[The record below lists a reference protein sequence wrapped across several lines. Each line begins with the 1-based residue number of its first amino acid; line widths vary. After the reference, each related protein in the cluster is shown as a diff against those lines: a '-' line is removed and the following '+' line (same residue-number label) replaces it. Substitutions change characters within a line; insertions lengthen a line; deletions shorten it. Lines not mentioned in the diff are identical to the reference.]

1 MAKAIVVAAPAS
13 GSGKTLITLGL
24 LRALRNSG
32 VRVAAAKVGPDYIDP
47 RFHEAATGR
56 PCYNLD
62 PWAMSPNQI
71 KGLVAELARD
81 TDLVIIEGV
90 MGLFDGP
97 RGAKG
102 STADL
107 AVMLGLPVL
116 FALDCRHQAQSAAA
130 LVHGFASYRKDL
142 DLAGVILNRTASE
155 RHELLL
161 REALGHE
168 VLLALRNDEAL
179 SWPSRHLGLV
189 QAQENRALDA
199 FIEAAAL
206 RVSNPRA
213 LERILDLA
221 QPLHGSDGD
230 QILPPLAPSIAIAC
244 DDAFSFSYSYLLD
257 SWRRQG
263 APLSTFSPLADE
275 APDATA
281 GAVFLPG
288 GYPELHA
295 GRIAANRQFLDGLR
309 SHAGQVA
316 FPGGK
321 VDDTDENSIFAAL
334 REAEEE
340 LNIPPARV
348 EVIGVG
354 DTYYSGS
361 GYSIAPVVG
370 IIPPD
375 LELQPNPQ
383 EVEDWFEVPLA
394 FLLDPANSIKK
405 EANWNGQ
412 QRSYYDMQ
420 WGERR
425 IWGVT
430 AGIIANLVRRLA

>member
-1 MAKAIVVAAPAS
+1 LAKAIVVAAPAS

-47 RFHEAATGR
+47 RFHESATGR

-90 MGLFDGP
+90 MGRFDGP

-168 VLLALRNDEAL
+168 VLLALRNDDAL
-179 SWPSRHLGLV
+179 TWPSRHLGLV
-189 QAQENRALDA
+189 QAQER
-199 FIEAAAL
+199 
-206 RVSNPRA
+206 
-213 LERILDLA
+213 
-221 QPLHGSDGD
+221 
-230 QILPPLAPSIAIAC
+230 
-244 DDAFSFSYSYLLD
+244 
-257 SWRRQG
+257 
-263 APLSTFSPLADE
+263 
-275 APDATA
+275 
-281 GAVFLPG
+281 
-288 GYPELHA
+288 
-295 GRIAANRQFLDGLR
+295 
-309 SHAGQVA
+309 
-316 FPGGK
+316 
-321 VDDTDENSIFAAL
+321 
-334 REAEEE
+334 
-340 LNIPPARV
+340 
-348 EVIGVG
+348 
-354 DTYYSGS
+354 
-361 GYSIAPVVG
+361 
-370 IIPPD
+370 
-375 LELQPNPQ
+375 
-383 EVEDWFEVPLA
+383 
-394 FLLDPANSIKK
+394 
-405 EANWNGQ
+405 
-412 QRSYYDMQ
+412 
-420 WGERR
+420 
-425 IWGVT
+425 
-430 AGIIANLVRRLA
+430 VRRSGPPPPRPPSPRPQRK

>member
-24 LRALRNSG
+24 LRAFRNAG

-47 RFHEAATGR
+47 RFHEASTGR

-62 PWAMSPNQI
+62 PWAMSPSQI
-71 KGLVAELARD
+71 NGLVAELARD
-81 TDLVIIEGV
+81 ADLVIIEGV

-116 FALDCRHQAQSAAA
+116 FTLDCRHQAQSAAA

-179 SWPSRHLGLV
+179 GWPSRHLGLV
-189 QAQENRALDA
+189 QAQENQELDA

-206 RVSNPRA
+206 RVSSPSA

-221 QPLHGSDGD
+221 RPLAGTEGNHL
-230 QILPPLAPSIAIAC
+230 LPPLAQSITIAR
-244 DDAFSFSYSYLLD
+244 DAAFSFSYSHLLD
-257 SWRRQG
+257 SWQRQG
-263 APLSTFSPLADE
+263 ATLSTFSPLADE

-295 GRIAANRQFLDGLR
+295 GRIAANRHFLDGLR
-309 SHAGQVA
+309 SHAGLIYGEC
-316 FPGGK
+316 GGYMVLGESLIDSNGMSHAMAGLLPLTTSFAK
-321 VDDTDENSIFAAL
+321 RKLHLGYRQLEPLTAGPWNGALRAHEFHYSTAISEGPADRLFAARDAAGNTLENMGL
-334 REAEEE
+334 RLGRVMGSYAHVIAEA
-340 LNIPPARV
+340 A
-348 EVIGVG
+348 
-354 DTYYSGS
+354 
-361 GYSIAPVVG
+361 
-370 IIPPD
+370 
-375 LELQPNPQ
+375 
-383 EVEDWFEVPLA
+383 
-394 FLLDPANSIKK
+394 
-405 EANWNGQ
+405 
-412 QRSYYDMQ
+412 
-420 WGERR
+420 
-425 IWGVT
+425 
-430 AGIIANLVRRLA
+430 

>member
-24 LRALRNSG
+24 LRAFRNGG

-47 RFHEAATGR
+47 RVHEAATGR

-62 PWAMSPNQI
+62 PWAMSPSQI
-71 KGLVAELARD
+71 KGLVAELVRD
-81 TDLVIIEGV
+81 TDLLIIEGV

-161 REALGHE
+161 REALSHE

-189 QAQENRALDA
+189 QAQENSALDA

-221 QPLHGSDGD
+221 RPLDGSGGG
-230 QILPPLAPSIAIAC
+230 QILPPLAASIAIAR
-244 DDAFSFSYSYLLD
+244 DDAFSFSYSHLLD

-263 APLSTFSPLADE
+263 AALSTFSPLADE

-295 GRIAANRQFLDGLR
+295 GRIAANLHFLDGLR
-309 SHAGQVA
+309 SHAGLIYGEC
-316 FPGGK
+316 GGYMVLGESLIDSNGMSHAMAGLLPLTTSFAK
-321 VDDTDENSIFAAL
+321 RKLHLGYRQIEPLGGGPWNGALRAHEFHYSTAVSEGPADRLFAARDAAGNTLENMGL
-334 REAEEE
+334 RRGRVMGSYAHVIAEA
-340 LNIPPARV
+340 
-348 EVIGVG
+348 G
-354 DTYYSGS
+354 
-361 GYSIAPVVG
+361 
-370 IIPPD
+370 
-375 LELQPNPQ
+375 
-383 EVEDWFEVPLA
+383 
-394 FLLDPANSIKK
+394 
-405 EANWNGQ
+405 
-412 QRSYYDMQ
+412 
-420 WGERR
+420 
-425 IWGVT
+425 
-430 AGIIANLVRRLA
+430 